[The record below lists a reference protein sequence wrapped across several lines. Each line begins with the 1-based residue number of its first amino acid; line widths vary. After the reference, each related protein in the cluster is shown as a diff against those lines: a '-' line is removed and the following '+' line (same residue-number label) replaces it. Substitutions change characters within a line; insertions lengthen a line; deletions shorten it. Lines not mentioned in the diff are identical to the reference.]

1 MANPRDSLTTFLNEL
16 NIPPAQHDALAAC
29 RDQALAAAQRDASGS
44 HAAPVTAADMLRRPR
59 WLGYLAVAVVRH
71 PALSTETKVA
81 LARHTV
87 ERASALDDDGT
98 PYGLTVLLGALAAAN
113 ALDMPSFTRA
123 IKLAEI
129 ERALFDAITLDEL
142 NVLSDWLIGQPAL
155 DDRQRLWWLWY
166 LVGHCED
173 ERLGRPWMEA
183 LLGHAALTDD
193 FKRRLC
199 AAWLSPR
206 PPGPV
211 PPGWR
216 ALDEALTAELRGAA
230 QDEVDAAIDDDEDEF
245 AALDVAGHLMR
256 AALGGYVLIP
266 PYVQQ
271 RAAQGAGEGGEP
283 G

>member
-1 MANPRDSLTTFLNEL
+1 MAKPHDSFKNFLAEL
-16 NIPPAQHDALAAC
+16 NIPPAERDAVAECAA
-29 RDQALAAAQRDASGS
+29 RALDAAQRDASGRPN
-44 HAAPVTAADMLRRPR
+44 APMTVADLLHRPH
-59 WLGYLAVAVVRH
+59 WLGYLAMAVVRD
-71 PALSTETKVA
+71 PALSTEAKIT
-81 LARHTV
+81 LAQHTL
-87 ERASALDDDGT
+87 ERASPLDDAGT
-98 PYGLTVLLGALAAAN
+98 PHGLTVLLSALAAVE
-113 ALDMPSFTRA
+113 ALDTPTFTRA

-142 NVLSDWLIGQPAL
+142 KVLSDWLIVQPAL

-183 LLGHAALTDD
+183 LLGHAALTPD

-230 QDEVDAAIDDDEDEF
+230 KDDVEPTIDDEDDF

-271 RAAQGAGEGGEP
+271 RAAQQAGEGDEQG
-283 G
+283 